1 MTPNERIAKAK
12 GWTGPYEADS
22 LCGGRL
28 CNGIGCEHW
37 HRPDGMYMLPGDIPN
52 YTGSLEAS
60 DGLLEEIRA
69 KGFAVCFWMH
79 PGGMD
84 ELSIWDTEPGICR
97 YQYATGTLSEMS
109 AEAWLA
115 VFGG

>member
-1 MTPNERIAKAK
+1 MTLNERIAEKKNWKRCEGKDCFNYGRPHWFRPGMAHF
-12 GWTGPYEADS
+12 PSQPS
-22 LCGGRL
+22 L
-28 CNGIGCEHW
+28 
-37 HRPDGMYMLPGDIPN
+37 DF
-52 YTGSLEAS
+52 TGSLEAS

-84 ELSIWDTEPGICR
+84 ELSIWDTDPGICR
-97 YQYATGTLSEMS
+97 YQYAKGSISEMS